1 MNIGVDVD
9 EVLAEL
15 LESYLQFHNQN
26 FNTTTQKEDMFSY
39 SYQEVFG
46 GTEEENTQKVLKF
59 FETEHFQNIKPVKGA
74 LKTVKQ
80 LAKEHQLCIITARPQ
95 VVRQQTEQW
104 LSTHFSDS
112 FHCINLT
119 NQWHGVG
126 KQQLKSEVGKK
137 QKISIMIDDSL
148 KHALD
153 CASQGIYVLLAD
165 FNYPWNQ
172 TKEKLPENIKRVHS
186 WEEIVAEINNYGK
199 NNGRSITAKKI

>member
-15 LESYLQFHNQN
+15 MEAYLQYHNQN
-26 FNTTTQKEDMFSY
+26 YNTKTQKKDMFSY
-39 SYQEVFG
+39 SYREVFG
-46 GTEEENTQKVLKF
+46 GTEQENQDKVLNF
-59 FETEHFQNIKPVKGA
+59 FKTEHFQNIKPVKGA
-74 LKTVKQ
+74 LKTIQQ

-95 VVRQQTEQW
+95 VVRHQTEQW
-104 LSTHFSDS
+104 LSTHFSNS

-126 KQQLKSEVGKK
+126 KKQLKSEIGKQ

-148 KHALD
+148 KHAID

-186 WEEIVAEINNYGK
+186 WKEIAEEIARH
-199 NNGRSITAKKI
+199 GRATRR